1 MLKFSANLKDSNM
14 FFNQFKWFKY
24 LYALSVLG
32 LINGV
37 TFLIICIG
45 IAIK

>member
-32 LINGV
+32 LINWV
-37 TFLIICIG
+37 TFLIIRVVLT
-45 IAIK
+45 IK